1 MKARKVQLEIPEEV
15 VRALKLPPREVQQEL
30 RKELALA
37 LYERGVL
44 SLGKA
49 RELAGMTRWQFHEL
63 LGQRRIARHYTEEDL
78 AEDLAYVQTLGSI
91 LWRGR

>member
-1 MKARKVQLEIPEEV
+1 MKTGKIQLEIPEGV
-15 VRALKLPPREVQQEL
+15 VRALKLPPEEVQEEL

-44 SLGKA
+44 SFGKA

-63 LGQRRIARHYTEEDL
+63 LGKRRIARHYGEEDL
-78 AEDLAYVQTLGSI
+78 TEDLTYA
-91 LWRGR
+91 RGDR

>member
-1 MKARKVQLEIPEEV
+1 MKARKLQLEIPEEV
-15 VRALKLPPREVQQEL
+15 VRALKLPPEEVQQEL
-30 RKELALA
+30 CKELALA

-78 AEDLAYVQTLGSI
+78 TEDLTYARSD
-91 LWRGR
+91 R

>member
-15 VRALKLPPREVQQEL
+15 LRALKLPPKEVQQEL
-30 RKELALA
+30 CKELALV

-78 AEDLAYVQTLGSI
+78 AEDLTYA
-91 LWRGR
+91 RGDR

>member
-15 VRALKLPPREVQQEL
+15 VRALKLPPKEVQREL
-30 RKELALA
+30 CKEPALA

-78 AEDLAYVQTLGSI
+78 AEDLTYA
-91 LWRGR
+91 RGDR

>member
-1 MKARKVQLEIPEEV
+1 MKTGKVQLEIPEGV
-15 VRALKLPPREVQQEL
+15 VRALELPPDEVQEEL

-44 SLGKA
+44 SSGKA

-63 LGQRRIARHYTEEDL
+63 LRKRRIARHYTKEDL
-78 AEDLAYVQTLGSI
+78 TEDLTYA
-91 LWRGR
+91 RGDR